1 MLLALLAHPAIDLGR
16 IAFKFAVLLIAFPFR
31 LLAVLIRAIAR

>member
-16 IAFKFAVLLIAFPFR
+16 IAFKFAVLLISFPFR
-31 LLAVLIRAIAR
+31 LARLIAR